1 MSALPPTKFKRE
13 LFGTDGIRGVAGEY
27 PLDRSTVHAIGR
39 ALGQR
44 LAERAKQ
51 ASVIIGQDTRESSA
65 WISQILATGLDA
77 SRVKVISA
85 GVITTPGVAYLTR
98 ENELSA
104 GVVISASHNPWEDN
118 GIKVFGA
125 DGYKLSD
132 ELEHAIEAD
141 IFAHL
146 EQLAAGA
153 AQADHAGY
161 DMLPG
166 EAPLREQYAEWL
178 ASLVGPGS
186 FGKLRVLVDCANGA
200 ASAIAPMVFRD
211 CDINADFLHV
221 DPNGRN
227 INANC
232 GALYPEHVAAEV
244 ARSNS
249 KYDLGITFDG
259 DADRAMFSDASGKLV
274 NGDGVLLM
282 AARDMKAH
290 VLLHNDTVVSTTMSN
305 MGLEAALKR
314 SGIRMLRTQVGD
326 KYVIEEMI
334 ETGATLGGEQS
345 GHILFRDMDTTT
357 GDGILT
363 ALRVMEVMAR
373 AGKPIAQ
380 LVGDMKVFPQRI
392 ENVKVREKL
401 PMEQLPSVMETIRA
415 AESELDGN
423 GRVVVRYSGTEKLAR
438 VMVEA
443 ESEEAMERL
452 GGDVVVEVGVAGGDQ
467 PELRRLAGDLVVL
480 RRQLQFRGG
489 GGDDRPEFAGELC
502 AGRAAEVLRAG
513 NGMVT
518 FGSSRKPLLAPSCAT
533 ALPMPCDS
541 AARSPPAASFEL
553 SASSCADAGM
563 LSAQNKR
570 SS

>member
-1 MSALPPTKFKRE
+1 MSASPPAKFKRE

-27 PLDRSTVHAIGR
+27 PLDRSTVYAIGR

-44 LAERAKQ
+44 LAERDKNPR
-51 ASVIIGQDTRESSA
+51 VIIGQDPRESSA
-65 WISQILATGLDA
+65 WISQILATGLEA

-232 GALYPEHVAAEV
+232 GALHPEHVAAEV
-244 ARSNS
+244 ARSNG

-259 DADRAMFSDASGKLV
+259 DADRAMFSDASGKVV

-326 KYVIEEMI
+326 KYVLEEMI
-334 ETGATLGGEQS
+334 KTGATLGGEQS

-373 AGKPIAQ
+373 AGKPIAE

-401 PMEQLPSVMETIRA
+401 PLEQLPSVMETMRA

-443 ESEEAMERL
+443 ESEEAMERQ
-452 GGDVVVEVGVAGGDQ
+452 VKTIA
-467 PELRRLAGDLVVL
+467 AA
-480 RRQLQFRGG
+480 LQKSIG
-489 GGDDRPEFAGELC
+489 A
-502 AGRAAEVLRAG
+502 
-513 NGMVT
+513 
-518 FGSSRKPLLAPSCAT
+518 
-533 ALPMPCDS
+533 
-541 AARSPPAASFEL
+541 
-553 SASSCADAGM
+553 
-563 LSAQNKR
+563 
-570 SS
+570 